1 MADID
6 AEIASVRAEIDRLR
20 ALPEAVMTPAPTAP
34 APGQLMSIAGQPT
47 RPPTALELGVAE
59 MRTRSPLEQ
68 AIADAYGRK
77 LLTQEAYSL
86 GTFPKI
92 EAAAEAGK
100 ALLFGRSPVEQFAQE
115 TQRQDIL
122 KEYVKQKDLEANQLL
137 LGMTGPELGGAL
149 LSPVGRLYTPGKVA
163 AGAGLTSALATR
175 AANIAKAGGT
185 AAGAAGLQTLL
196 SQPGTVEER
205 LAKAG
210 QVVGPAAAIGG
221 GLAGLGEAVSAAAP
235 KLIELGKSGRRAAIG
250 ARLGDYN
257 KGVGKRQIDIDP
269 TTGARSL
276 TEKGLDNVIEKGY
289 LGENL
294 NPRIQSVN
302 LESNIG
308 QLESQLDDLISG
320 VEAQGV
326 KTPSPSFKNI
336 KDKIKAGKGYTVRDQ
351 DKYLAEIADIE
362 AKLNQRGE
370 GKLSYLQEQKKAF
383 GATYDPKGNGADA
396 MFNRDIYH
404 ALQAE
409 IEKYVPQARQLNQEV
424 QSLLLTRPIVARG
437 VSEESNKFLAL
448 ANRISK
454 AGFTTGGIFGVGAT
468 GLLGPVGGLAVG
480 TLGAA
485 LTSKPVQDVVAQGLT
500 RPQDIARALGRLG
513 SQAGAAQRPEIQ
525 AMFPETTEATAEAS
539 DVDKQIESLRAEIE
553 ALKAV
558 PFAPA
563 ASTEKAKAQPISAL
577 IDQQPPLVKAII
589 QVESAGKPQAKSNK
603 GATGLMQLM
612 PATAKELGVDPTVP
626 EENIKG
632 GSEYIAK
639 LQEQFAKKDLA
650 LAAYNWGPGNLEKAI
665 KQTKK
670 AGLRPTW
677 DNIQQ
682 VAYVPRETQQY
693 VNKVLRLESKFAKEP
708 TTTEYMV
715 PKRPDGSYDDADLNK
730 LWKVVGA
737 EKLDKVLAKYQNG
750 KKFTIGQV
758 VDDLGLDASS
768 VGVNRKSVL
777 QTEYDYNKLARA

>member
-6 AEIASVRAEIDRLR
+6 AEIASVQAEIERLR
-20 ALPEAVMTPAPTAP
+20 SLPEPVMTPAPVAP
-34 APGQLMSIAGQPT
+34 APGQLMSLAEQPT
-47 RPPTALELGVAE
+47 RPPTTLELGVAE
-59 MRTRSPLEQ
+59 LRTRSPLEQ

-185 AAGAAGLQTLL
+185 AAGAAGLQTFL

-210 QVVGPAAAIGG
+210 QVAGPAAAIGG
-221 GLAGLGEAVSAAAP
+221 GLAGLGEAVSAAGP

-404 ALQAE
+404 ALQDE

-424 QSLLLTRPIVARG
+424 QGLLLTRPIVARG

-454 AGFTTGGIFGVGAT
+454 AGFTTGGIFGAGAT

-525 AMFPETTEATAEAS
+525 AMFPEATEATAEAS

-558 PFAPA
+558 PSTPSMPAQAPKGASKQSTNTDVDLALNNA
-563 ASTEKAKAQPISAL
+563 ASKHG
-577 IDQQPPLVKAII
+577 IDVGELRAIA
-589 QVESAGKPQAKSNK
+589 QVESSFNPKAVGPKTRYGQAQ
-603 GATGLMQLM
+603 GLMQLI
-612 PATAKELGVDPTVP
+612 PATAKALGVKNAFDP
-626 EENIKG
+626 EQSADG
-632 GSEYIAK
+632 AGK
-639 LQEQFAKKDLA
+639 LLTELESSFGKYNDRRFIW
-650 LAAYNWGPGNLEKAI
+650 AAYNSRPQLIKNAIAKVKANDESI
-665 KQTKK
+665 
-670 AGLRPTW
+670 TW
-677 DNIQQ
+677 SN
-682 VAYVPRETQQY
+682 VSRYVPSETKSY
-693 VNKVLRLESKFAKEP
+693 V
-708 TTTEYMV
+708 
-715 PKRPDGSYDDADLNK
+715 
-730 LWKVVGA
+730 
-737 EKLDKVLAKYQNG
+737 
-750 KKFTIGQV
+750 KKISQ
-758 VDDLGLDASS
+758 LIS
-768 VGVNRKSVL
+768 
-777 QTEYDYNKLARA
+777 